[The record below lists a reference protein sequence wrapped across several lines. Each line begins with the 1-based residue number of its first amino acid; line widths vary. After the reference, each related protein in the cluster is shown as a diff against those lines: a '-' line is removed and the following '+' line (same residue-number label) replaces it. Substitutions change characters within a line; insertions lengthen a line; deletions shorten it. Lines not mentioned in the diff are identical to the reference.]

1 MDKLEKHILDNR
13 EGLDR
18 HIPDPKI
25 WTHIQESNP
34 AKIFKISPVM
44 RYVAAALIL
53 IGSALIYLNL
63 SNSSANALSTPE
75 LLESELYYAG
85 KVESLIDKAQ
95 PIFTSNP
102 GLKDEMMLEISS
114 LDSIYADLKKDL
126 KDNVSND
133 EVIEALILNYRV
145 KIGILEEML
154 EILGDDK
161 HNDEKKIS
169 HEL

>member
-1 MDKLEKHILDNR
+1 
-13 EGLDR
+13 
-18 HIPDPKI
+18 
-25 WTHIQESNP
+25 
-34 AKIFKISPVM
+34 M

-53 IGSALIYLNL
+53 IGSAVIYLNL

-85 KVESLIDKAQ
+85 KVESLINKAQ

-102 GLKDEMMLEISS
+102 ELKDEMMLEISS
-114 LDSIYADLKKDL
+114 LDSIYTDLKKDL

-133 EVIEALILNYRV
+133 DVIEALILNYRV